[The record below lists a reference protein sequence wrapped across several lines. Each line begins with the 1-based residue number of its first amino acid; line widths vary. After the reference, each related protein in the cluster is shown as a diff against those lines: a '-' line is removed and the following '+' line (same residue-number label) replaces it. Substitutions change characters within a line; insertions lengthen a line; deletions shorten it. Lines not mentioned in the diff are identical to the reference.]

1 MPRVLWAYR
10 TSKTDSTKATR
21 YELVYGQAAV
31 LPVEINITSHRVAK
45 HYDQSGFD
53 FDEAMYKELDGL
65 EESRIDAL
73 NNIQAQKKKLER
85 VYNKRVHEKSFAEG
99 DLVWKAILP
108 LDKPFFHPNWE
119 GPFRILKVLKG
130 RSLSFGVS
138 FRGRT

>member
-1 MPRVLWAYR
+1 M
-10 TSKTDSTKATR
+10 
-21 YELVYGQAAV
+21 
-31 LPVEINITSHRVAK
+31 PVEINITSHRVAK

-99 DLVWKAILP
+99 DLDLESH
-108 LDKPFFHPNWE
+108 FT
-119 GPFRILKVLKG
+119 
-130 RSLSFGVS
+130 FG
-138 FRGRT
+138 